1 MSKTKQEV
9 TQVKVPKKALSVEPE
24 ITKVDLSKPPVKKE
38 KVKKEVK
45 SDVKDPVEK
54 VKDAIQESK
63 SIDMDAHQ
71 PPKDVQKVEIRD
83 IESTDEKPTE
93 ESKEEKVK
101 VETKDILEEIKVKEE
116 KPVPVKTKTTEPVK
130 QNIPQRKLP
139 ENVEKL
145 VSFME
150 ETGGNVEDYVRLN
163 ADYSN
168 INEDTLLKEYYMK
181 TKPHLNNDEVNFI
194 MEENFKFDTE
204 IDEERDVKIKQ
215 LAKKEAIAK
224 AKNFLEDLKVKYYDE
239 IKLRPGVTQ
248 EQQKAMDF
256 FNRYHENQEIGQQQH
271 KKFLDETKTL
281 LSDEFEGFEYNVGD
295 KRFRYKI
302 KNPLELADNQKD
314 ISTFTQKFL
323 DKEGNVTDP
332 LGYHKAIYSATNAD
346 QIAHHFYEQGKAD
359 ATRDINAASKN
370 ISTKVR
376 ESSPNV
382 NVGGIKM
389 RVVSGDDSS
398 KLRIKTRKF

>member
-9 TQVKVPKKALSVEPE
+9 TKIKVPKKALSVEPE
-24 ITKVDLSKPPVKKE
+24 ITKVDLSKLPVKKE

-45 SDVKDPVEK
+45 SEVKDPVEK

-83 IESTDEKPTE
+83 IKSTDEKPTE
-93 ESKEEKVK
+93 ESKKEK
-101 VETKDILEEIKVKEE
+101 VETKDVLEEIKVEE
-116 KPVPVKTKTTEPVK
+116 KKPAPVKTKTTESVK

-168 INEDTLLKEYYMK
+168 INEDVLLKEYYMK

-271 KKFLDETKTL
+271 EKFLDETKNL

-359 ATRDINAASKN
+359 ATRDINASSKN

>member
-9 TQVKVPKKALSVEPE
+9 TKIKVPKKALSVEPE

-45 SDVKDPVEK
+45 SEVKDPVEK

-93 ESKEEKVK
+93 ESKKEK
-101 VETKDILEEIKVKEE
+101 VETKDVLEEIKVEE
-116 KPVPVKTKTTEPVK
+116 KKPAPVKTKTTESVK

-168 INEDTLLKEYYMK
+168 INEDVLLKEYYMK

-271 KKFLDETKTL
+271 EKFLDETKNL

>member
-9 TQVKVPKKALSVEPE
+9 TKIKVPKKALSAEPE
-24 ITKVDLSKPPVKKE
+24 ITKVDLSKLPVKKE

-45 SDVKDPVEK
+45 SEVKDPVEK

-93 ESKEEKVK
+93 ESKKEK
-101 VETKDILEEIKVKEE
+101 VETKDVLEEIKVEE
-116 KPVPVKTKTTEPVK
+116 KKPAPVKTKTTESVK

-168 INEDTLLKEYYMK
+168 INEDVLLKEYYMK

-239 IKLRPGVTQ
+239 IKLRPGVP
-248 EQQKAMDF
+248 KN
-256 FNRYHENQEIGQQQH
+256 NRRQW
-271 KKFLDETKTL
+271 
-281 LSDEFEGFEYNVGD
+281 
-295 KRFRYKI
+295 
-302 KNPLELADNQKD
+302 
-314 ISTFTQKFL
+314 TFSI
-323 DKEGNVTDP
+323 
-332 LGYHKAIYSATNAD
+332 AIT
-346 QIAHHFYEQGKAD
+346 
-359 ATRDINAASKN
+359 
-370 ISTKVR
+370 
-376 ESSPNV
+376 
-382 NVGGIKM
+382 
-389 RVVSGDDSS
+389 
-398 KLRIKTRKF
+398 RIKK

>member
-9 TQVKVPKKALSVEPE
+9 TKIKVPKKALSVEPE
-24 ITKVDLSKPPVKKE
+24 ITKVDLSKLPVKKE

-45 SDVKDPVEK
+45 SEVKDPVEK

-93 ESKEEKVK
+93 ESKKEK
-101 VETKDILEEIKVKEE
+101 VETKDVLEEIKVEE
-116 KPVPVKTKTTEPVK
+116 KKPAPVKTKTTESVK

-168 INEDTLLKEYYMK
+168 INEDVLLKEYYMK

-271 KKFLDETKTL
+271 EKFLDETKNL

-359 ATRDINAASKN
+359 ATRDINASSKN

>member
-9 TQVKVPKKALSVEPE
+9 TKIKVPKKALSAEPE
-24 ITKVDLSKPPVKKE
+24 ITKVDLSKLPVKKE

-45 SDVKDPVEK
+45 SEVKDPVEK

-93 ESKEEKVK
+93 ESKKEK
-101 VETKDILEEIKVKEE
+101 VETKDVLEEIKVEE
-116 KPVPVKTKTTEPVK
+116 KKPAPVKTKTTESVK

-168 INEDTLLKEYYMK
+168 INEDVLLKEYYMK

-271 KKFLDETKTL
+271 EKFLDETKNL

-359 ATRDINAASKN
+359 ATRDINASSKN

>member
-9 TQVKVPKKALSVEPE
+9 TKIKVPKKALSVEPE
-24 ITKVDLSKPPVKKE
+24 ITKVDLSKLPVKKE

-45 SDVKDPVEK
+45 SEVKDPVEK

-93 ESKEEKVK
+93 ESKKEK
-101 VETKDILEEIKVKEE
+101 VETKDVLEEIKVEE
-116 KPVPVKTKTTEPVK
+116 KKPAPVKTKTTESVK

-271 KKFLDETKTL
+271 EKFLDETKNL

>member
-24 ITKVDLSKPPVKKE
+24 ITKVDLSKPQVKKE

-45 SDVKDPVEK
+45 SEVKDPVEK

-101 VETKDILEEIKVKEE
+101 VETKDILEEIKVEEE

-248 EQQKAMDF
+248 AQQKAMDF
-256 FNRYHENQEIGQQQH
+256 FNRYNENQEIAQQQH

>member
-9 TQVKVPKKALSVEPE
+9 TKIKVPKKALSAEPE
-24 ITKVDLSKPPVKKE
+24 ITKVDLSKLPVKKE

-45 SDVKDPVEK
+45 SEVKDPVEK

-93 ESKEEKVK
+93 ESKKEK
-101 VETKDILEEIKVKEE
+101 VETKDVLEEIKVEE
-116 KPVPVKTKTTEPVK
+116 KKPAPVKTKTTESVK

-168 INEDTLLKEYYMK
+168 INEDVLLKEYYMK

-271 KKFLDETKTL
+271 EKFLDETKTL

-359 ATRDINAASKN
+359 ATRNVIAQSKN
-370 ISTKVR
+370 IDSGARQTKAPDDIYLNGLKVTA
-376 ESSPNV
+376 
-382 NVGGIKM
+382 
-389 RVVSGDDSS
+389 VSGVNSS
-398 KLRIKTRKF
+398 KLKIKRNK

>member
-1 MSKTKQEV
+1 
-9 TQVKVPKKALSVEPE
+9 
-24 ITKVDLSKPPVKKE
+24 
-38 KVKKEVK
+38 
-45 SDVKDPVEK
+45 
-54 VKDAIQESK
+54 
-63 SIDMDAHQ
+63 
-71 PPKDVQKVEIRD
+71 
-83 IESTDEKPTE
+83 
-93 ESKEEKVK
+93 
-101 VETKDILEEIKVKEE
+101 
-116 KPVPVKTKTTEPVK
+116 
-130 QNIPQRKLP
+130 
-139 ENVEKL
+139 
-145 VSFME
+145 ME

-168 INEDTLLKEYYMK
+168 INEDVLLKEYYMK

-271 KKFLDETKTL
+271 EKFLDETKTL

>member
-9 TQVKVPKKALSVEPE
+9 TKIKVPKKALSAEPE
-24 ITKVDLSKPPVKKE
+24 ITKVDLSKLPVKKE

-45 SDVKDPVEK
+45 SEVKDPVEK

-83 IESTDEKPTE
+83 IESTDEKRTE
-93 ESKEEKVK
+93 ESKKEK
-101 VETKDILEEIKVKEE
+101 VETKDVLEEIKVEE
-116 KPVPVKTKTTEPVK
+116 KKPAPVKTKTTESVK

-168 INEDTLLKEYYMK
+168 INEDVLLKEYYMK

-271 KKFLDETKTL
+271 EKFLDETKNL

-359 ATRDINAASKN
+359 ATRDINASSKN

>member
-1 MSKTKQEV
+1 M
-9 TQVKVPKKALSVEPE
+9 
-24 ITKVDLSKPPVKKE
+24 
-38 KVKKEVK
+38 
-45 SDVKDPVEK
+45 
-54 VKDAIQESK
+54 
-63 SIDMDAHQ
+63 
-71 PPKDVQKVEIRD
+71 EIRD

-101 VETKDILEEIKVKEE
+101 VETKDILEEIKVEEE